1 MKKYKYLVGGRFQIK
16 GMVTALDEKDAEI
29 ILREDLQQH
38 LTDFEITDLLIYEK
52 KEKPAE
58 EEENEN

>member
-16 GMVTALDEKDAEI
+16 GIVKALSKEDAEL
-29 ILREDLQQH
+29 ILQEDLRQN

-52 KEKPAE
+52 KEE
-58 EEENEN
+58 EI

>member
-16 GMVTALDEKDAEI
+16 CIVNALSKEDAEL
-29 ILREDLQQH
+29 ILLEDLRQN

-52 KEKPAE
+52 KEKKTE

>member
-16 GMVTALDEKDAEI
+16 GIVKALSKEDAEL
-29 ILREDLQQH
+29 ILQEDLRQN

-52 KEKPAE
+52 KE